1 MLGLTALLGTSL
13 HAQTPSAPAER
24 FGIAVEAPE
33 PLRAFL
39 LRHLDL
45 QRYRQLDDLEPAE
58 LARLV
63 AQAPANV
70 RDLLA
75 TQGHFSP
82 EVTVTQTPGANPEA
96 PAQVVVRVEPGP
108 TTTVRDVDIAIH
120 DDSTDARQREA
131 GLRANWSLTEGQ
143 TFTQSGWDGAKNQ
156 ALRQLNER
164 RYPNAQL
171 ADSQADIDP
180 EARAARLR
188 VRYALGAPVTLG
200 EIDVQGS
207 ERYDPEMARRIARL
221 AGVKASTD
229 YDLATLQTAQ
239 RRLAESGYY
248 DSAFLYVDSSARS
261 DGAPVVLQVREAR
274 LQKLVLGVGA
284 STDSGPRLS
293 VEHTHHRLPG
303 IDWRANSRLLL
314 ERNTPLAETEWSSPI
329 DDKGWKWIAS
339 GLAQRQNDSGQQ
351 TTSQRLRAGLS
362 QDGERLDRSFYL
374 QYDRAR
380 TLANPFESSLS
391 LNYAWT
397 RNAFDDPLF
406 PRSGHGL
413 AVELGVG
420 TTLSA
425 GQRAPYART
434 RVRWQG
440 VWPAPA
446 SAPGRLVLRLEG
458 GAVVA
463 RDTAPVPA
471 TQRFLTG
478 GDTTVRGYG
487 LRDIGVPQPDGTVA
501 AGRYLG
507 VTSIEWQRP
516 LAWGAAGEWEH
527 TVFVDAGGVANR
539 PGDLKPRVGVGTGVR
554 YNSPV
559 GPLQMDVAY
568 GVDAKRLRL
577 HLSVGFQF

>member
-1 MLGLTALLGTSL
+1 M
-13 HAQTPSAPAER
+13 
-24 FGIAVEAPE
+24 EAPE
-33 PLRAFL
+33 ALRNFL
-39 LRHLDL
+39 LRHVDL
-45 QRYRQLDDLEPAE
+45 QRYRQLEDLEPAE

-63 AQAPANV
+63 AQTPDNV
-70 RDLLA
+70 RNLLA
-75 TQGHFSP
+75 TQGLFSP
-82 EVTVTQTPGANPEA
+82 EVSVTQEPAVAPGGLPL
-96 PAQVVVRVEPGP
+96 VRLRVEPGP
-108 TTTVRDVDIAIH
+108 VTTVRGVDIAVS
-120 DDSTDARQREA
+120 DSSADARQREQR
-131 GLRANWSLTEGQ
+131 LRTSWSLAEGQ
-143 TFTQSGWDGAKNQ
+143 TFTQSGWDGAKSQ
-156 ALRQLNER
+156 GLRELNAR

-171 ADSQADIDP
+171 TESRADIEP
-180 EARAARLR
+180 ETREARLR

-200 EIDVQGS
+200 EIEVQGS
-207 ERYDPEMARRIARL
+207 ERYDPEMARRYARL
-221 AGVKASTD
+221 AGVRPGTD
-229 YDLATLQTAQ
+229 YDLASLQTAQ

-248 DSAFLYVDSSARS
+248 DSAFLYVDSSTRS

-274 LQKLVLGVGA
+274 LQKLVLGAGV

-293 VEHTHHRLPG
+293 VEHTHHRVPG
-303 IDWRANSRLLL
+303 IDWRARSRLLL

-329 DDKGWKWIAS
+329 DDQGWQWIAS
-339 GLAQRQNDSGQQ
+339 GLAQRQNDNNQA
-351 TTSQRLRAGLS
+351 TTSQRLRAGIS

-374 QYDRAR
+374 QFDRAR
-380 TLANPFESSLS
+380 TESDPFESSLS

-406 PRSGHGL
+406 PGHGYGL

-420 TTLSA
+420 TTLTA
-425 GQRAPYART
+425 GQRSPYGRT

-463 RDTAPVPA
+463 RDSAPVPT

-487 LRDIGVPQPDGTVA
+487 LRDIGVPQPNGTVA

-507 VTSIEWQRP
+507 VASLEWQRP
-516 LAWGAAGEWEH
+516 LAWGAPGEWEH
-527 TVFVDAGGVANR
+527 TVFVDAGGVADR

>member
-1 MLGLTALLGTSL
+1 MCLGATLTPPLWAQDRFSL
-13 HAQTPSAPAER
+13 E
-24 FGIAVEAPE
+24 VDAPE
-33 PLRAFL
+33 ALRSFL
-39 LRHLDL
+39 LRHLEL
-45 QRYRQLDDLEPAE
+45 QRYRQLEDLDPAE

-82 EVTVTQTPGANPEA
+82 EVTVAQPTAAAPGALP
-96 PAQVVVRVEPGP
+96 QVQIRVLPGP
-108 TTTVRDVDIAIH
+108 ITTVRGVDIAVT
-120 DDSTDARQREA
+120 DEGADARQRERVVRE
-131 GLRANWSLTEGQ
+131 GWSLTEGQ
-143 TFTQSGWDGAKNQ
+143 TFTQSGWDRAKSE
-156 ALRQLNER
+156 ALRQLNAY

-171 ADSQADIDP
+171 AESRADIEP
-180 EARAARLR
+180 EARVARLR
-188 VRYALGAPVTLG
+188 LRYALGAPVTLG
-200 EIDVQGS
+200 AIEVQGS
-207 ERYDPEMARRIARL
+207 ERYDPEIARRIARL
-221 AGVKASTD
+221 AGVTPGTD
-229 YDLATLQTAQ
+229 YDLASLQTAQ

-248 DSAFLYVDSSARS
+248 DSAFLFVDSSARS
-261 DGAPVVLQVREAR
+261 DRAPVVLQVREAR
-274 LQKLVLGVGA
+274 LQKLVLGAGV

-293 VEHTHHRLPG
+293 LEHTHHRVPG
-303 IDWRANSRLLL
+303 LDWRAKTRLLL

-329 DDKGWKWIAS
+329 DDKGWQWIAS
-339 GLAQRQNDSGQQ
+339 GLAQRQNDTGQA

-374 QYDRAR
+374 QFDRAR
-380 TLANPFESSLS
+380 TERDPFESSLS

-406 PRSGHGL
+406 PKRGYGL

-425 GQRAPYART
+425 GQRSPYGRT

-440 VWPAPA
+440 VWPAPTQT
-446 SAPGRLVLRLEG
+446 GRLVLRLEG

-463 RDTAPVPA
+463 RDSAPVPA

-487 LRDIGVPQPDGTVA
+487 LRDIGVPQADGTVA

-507 VTSIEWQRP
+507 VASIEWQRP
-516 LAWGAAGEWEH
+516 LAWGAPGEWEH
-527 TVFVDAGGVANR
+527 TVFVDAGGVADR
-539 PGDLKPRVGVGTGVR
+539 PGNIRPRVGVGTGVR

-568 GVDAKRLRL
+568 GVDARRLRL
-577 HLSVGFQF
+577 HLSIGFQF